1 MPLVLFGKINGHG
14 TQTLITCYEHN
25 DNQHV
30 SNARTTRSVRS
41 EMLTHTHARNKL
53 EEYVNLANP
62 PGKSAQARGNNTVM
76 KFPNRL
82 YNRFL
87 LLAIDTIAN
96 GQSFLLLAVDPH
108 ANGPSRVNNPP
119 TPSLGGFTKP
129 SIPKLAIRS
138 DPHDRHKS
146 RYGFCHVLSC
156 LTVLMQCFCLVTF

>member
-1 MPLVLFGKINGHG
+1 MSKQRDLFGQRCVLTLMPETNIKNMSIL
-14 TQTLITCYEHN
+14 QT
-25 DNQHV
+25 
-30 SNARTTRSVRS
+30 
-41 EMLTHTHARNKL
+41 
-53 EEYVNLANP
+53 P

-87 LLAIDTIAN
+87 LLAVDTIAN

-119 TPSLGGFTKP
+119 KPSLGGFTKP

-156 LTVLMQCFCLVTF
+156 LTMLMQCFCLVTFYINHRQLCQCYVYVTQLLNANVFTTKLS